1 MMLEDEEWSQLSN
14 CQIAKM
20 CHVGEALV
28 RKMRPEICIDN
39 TAKPQSAELPTT
51 ETPHQNWGETI
62 QEVIQQEQEKA
73 ERRLAKERA
82 RMEAT
87 IREQGW
93 TQERIGKALGVGKS
107 TIQDWLKGK
116 RSESVPQQNSDNFP
130 TPTQNLEA
138 IIAPSKAA
146 SWPQISA
153 KAQAPTMRRKASWNP
168 RR

>member
-28 RKMRPEICIDN
+28 RKMRPQICIDN
-39 TAKPQSAELPTT
+39 TVKPHT
-51 ETPHQNWGETI
+51 TI
-62 QEVIQQEQEKA
+62 QTIHQPTPTQNLEAIIA
-73 ERRLAKERA
+73 ERLAEERA
-82 RMEAT
+82 GMEET